1 MNVIYY
7 SDWNKYWSAYFQC
20 FCIWICFLMNKIL
33 SLSNWSVNYLQS
45 DLATFILQLKN
56 HVFYIHNV
64 YSKLFDMLNT
74 VFCDF
79 LFYTLKQLLD
89 KSDKHFILNDFNL
102 HYFMWEDIKY
112 LIRYCMTDD
121 LMRIV
126 KEVKMQLLILL
137 NMITWENCESITTMN
152 LILIFSW
159 LIQWV
164 IYCIMN
170 SELENNSNHDLIIL
184 LFILNIILQIL
195 KQKCSW
201 KRMNKKRIIADIQH
215 LYMFKFLDVF
225 SNIEVYTDY
234 LMNFIQQLM
243 NLIMLLIK
251 FFRKYLY
258 NWWFSEVENVIYQA
272 WTVY

>member
-121 LMRIV
+121 LMRFV